1 MVYEN
6 NNAKI
11 NFYYLKNKKKFI
23 YFFIFQKLIK
33 ILYINNKINI
43 KFYIKKIKNS
53 FFLMKQIFDALYSKK
68 DKTIRSITSNNDCL
82 DKNFRSH
89 FK

>member
-33 ILYINNKINI
+33 IKSHQNKP
-43 KFYIKKIKNS
+43 
-53 FFLMKQIFDALYSKK
+53 SKK
-68 DKTIRSITSNNDCL
+68 YYKYFDILK
-82 DKNFRSH
+82 K
-89 FK
+89 

>member
-1 MVYEN
+1 M
-6 NNAKI
+6 
-11 NFYYLKNKKKFI
+11 KN
-23 YFFIFQKLIK
+23 Y
-33 ILYINNKINI
+33 YINNKINI

-68 DKTIRSITSNNDCL
+68 DKTIRSISSNNDSL

>member
-1 MVYEN
+1 M
-6 NNAKI
+6 
-11 NFYYLKNKKKFI
+11 L
-23 YFFIFQKLIK
+23 
-33 ILYINNKINI
+33 LYINNKINI